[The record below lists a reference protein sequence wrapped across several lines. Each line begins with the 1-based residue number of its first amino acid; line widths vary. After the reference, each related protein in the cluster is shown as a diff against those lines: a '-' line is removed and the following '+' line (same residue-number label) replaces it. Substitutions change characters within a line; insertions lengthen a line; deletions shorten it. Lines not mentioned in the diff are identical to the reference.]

1 MTKPSQKN
9 LPRHRWQDMTTVDF
23 ATADT
28 SRWIAVLPVC
38 AIEQHGPHLPVATDT
53 AIGEGLIAA
62 MLRKL
67 PVDLPVA
74 VLPTQAIGKSNEH
87 IHSPGTLTL
96 SFETLARVLID
107 IGESVARAGV
117 KKLVLA
123 NSHGGNIAVNDI
135 VARELRIKHDMLCV
149 SASWARLGM
158 PAGLFTEFESQYG
171 IHGGEMETSVMLA
184 LAPDLVKMTEAKK
197 FHSIQE
203 GLVASGQYLRAHGPN
218 AFGWIAQDLNREGA
232 VGDAAL
238 ATAEKGQ
245 KAIDAMTD
253 KFIAL
258 LQEMDAFDLRQLWKK
273 SDI

>member
-9 LPRHRWQDMTTVDF
+9 LPRQHWQEMTTVDF

-28 SRWIAVLPVC
+28 SKWIAVLPIC

-62 MLRKL
+62 MLKKL
-67 PVDLPVA
+67 PVDLPVT

-96 SFETLARVLID
+96 SYKTLARVLTD
-107 IGESVARAGV
+107 IGDSVARAGV
-117 KKLVLA
+117 KKMVLA
-123 NSHGGNIAVNDI
+123 NSHGGNVAVNEI
-135 VARELRIKHDMLCV
+135 VARELRVKHDMLCV
-149 SASWARLGM
+149 SASWARLGV
-158 PAGLFTEFESQYG
+158 PAGLFTEFESQFG

-184 LAPDLVKMTEAKK
+184 LAPDLVKMSQAKK
-197 FHSIQE
+197 FRSIQE
-203 GLVASGQYLRAHGPN
+203 ELVSSGKYLRAHGPN
-218 AFGWIAQDLNREGA
+218 AFGWIAQDLNPYGA

-245 KAIDAMTD
+245 IAIDAMTD
-253 KFIAL
+253 KFIEL
-258 LQEMDAFDLRQLWKK
+258 LKEMDAFDMHQLWKAPQT
-273 SDI
+273 